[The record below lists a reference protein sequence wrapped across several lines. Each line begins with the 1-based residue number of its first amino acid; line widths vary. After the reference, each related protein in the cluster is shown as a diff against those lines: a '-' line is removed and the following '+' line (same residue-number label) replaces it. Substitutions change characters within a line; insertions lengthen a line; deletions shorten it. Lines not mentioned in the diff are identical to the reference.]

1 MTKIE
6 NTGIRFKTDVFAAV
20 AVVDAKVPYSR
31 CRRRRRFLSSLIT
44 KRSTHISA
52 HAHWQPLV
60 KYLTPLSPQ
69 PYFCSSYWPSKI
81 SLQQTTV
88 TKSII
93 SYLSVLTWPVNLQ
106 CVSLLKSKISK
117 KIRLIRILRWEKKRC
132 IQKPTIFN
140 SFSLKQTTVNID
152 GIIII
157 QT

>member
-44 KRSTHISA
+44 KRSTYISA

-69 PYFCSSYWPSKI
+69 PYVCSSYWPSKI

-88 TKSII
+88 TQSII
-93 SYLSVLTWPVNLQ
+93 SYLSVLAWPVNLQ
-106 CVSLLKSKISK
+106 SVSLLKSKISK
-117 KIRLIRILRWEKKRC
+117 KSGSLGFYVEKRNVLSKNRPFS
-132 IQKPTIFN
+132 IHFHSNKPPSI
-140 SFSLKQTTVNID
+140 STVSSC
-152 GIIII
+152 
-157 QT
+157 